1 VEVRK
6 DSLKLKIAISAK
18 GLLLFLTLFLLLPGA
33 CLAQKKTKLEKSYRQ
48 WLEQDVVYI
57 VTKEER
63 DDFMKLPSDAA
74 RDKFIADFWEVR
86 NPNPGSPSNEYKD
99 EIYRRITFANARFG
113 PGSGVEGWRTD
124 RGRTYIT
131 LGEPQQKEVFRNAAN
146 LYPLEI
152 WFYGGSTPSLP
163 RAFYVLFYQRDGG
176 GDYRYYS
183 PYLDG
188 PDKLVT
194 GVEAINSPTTALHLI
209 LGSVGS
215 EVAKISLSL
224 LPDEPVDLSDPRP
237 SLQSDILLQK
247 IRGLANLP
255 ENRAEILRRRMSR
268 ESVSA
273 HMIVQGRNLEIVT
286 LPVRDSRGLTR
297 LDYAIRLHNPSDL
310 ALAVEDGGRYK
321 YAVEVRIRVFSAENR
336 LLFTQQK
343 SVSDSIDKQRFDA
356 IKDHAFGYQG
366 SLPLPP
372 GKFRLDIQVTDWNK
386 KISFQTEREVTVPVP
401 AQNGFLIPGILLFSR
416 AEEVQDSF
424 LRGVLPFTM
433 GGVRFTPLA
442 GAPASVNPDD
452 PLQLVY
458 QIWGAAKDPKS
469 YAGEKL
475 EVQYSV
481 GRPAATGSAQTVK
494 DEVDLEQFDATG
506 TLVSGKKLTLSDKSV
521 GSYMLT
527 ATTVDSSTKDKAYA
541 TTTYRALGE
550 GAPPPPWEVDQPEL
564 AKDIENGVV
573 DQQRGLCLLA
583 VGHADEGRRWLR
595 NALRLN
601 KDNDPAR
608 EALVGEYYSKQA
620 FTAVVALYNDAGVTE
635 STDSQTIV
643 RVANSLQRT
652 GESQKAISLL
662 QSALDTRAQDG
673 SLYLGLS
680 DIYKQ
685 QGNASKAAELQKQ
698 GLSFIGGKSN

>member
-6 DSLKLKIAISAK
+6 DSLKLKTGISAK
-18 GLLLFLTLFLLLPGA
+18 ALLLFLALFLLPGA

-48 WLEQDVVYI
+48 WLEQDVVYLI
-57 VTKEER
+57 TKEER

-356 IKDHAFGYQG
+356 IKDRAFGYQG
-366 SLPLPP
+366 TLPLPP

-386 KISFQTEREVTVPVP
+386 KISFQTEREVMVPAA
-401 AQNGFLIPGILLFSR
+401 AQNGFLIPGIVLFSR
-416 AEEVQDSF
+416 AEEVQDTF

-442 GAPASVNPDD
+442 GSPASVNPDD

-458 QIWGAAKDPKS
+458 QIWGVAKDPKS

-506 TLVSGKKLTLSDKSV
+506 TLVSGKKLTLNDKSV

-550 GAPPPPWEVDQPEL
+550 GAPPPPWEVDQPGL

-583 VGHADEGRRWLR
+583 EGHADEGRRWLR

-608 EALVGEYYSKQA
+608 EALVAEYYSKQA
-620 FTAVVALYNDAGVTE
+620 YTAVVALYNDAGVTE

-652 GESQKAISLL
+652 GEGQKAISLL

-680 DIYKQ
+680 DVYKQ
-685 QGNASKAAELQKQ
+685 QGNATKAAELQKQ
-698 GLSFIGGKSN
+698 GQGFLSGKSN

>member
-1 VEVRK
+1 MEVRK
-6 DSLKLKIAISAK
+6 DRLRLETGISAK
-18 GLLLFLTLFLLLPGA
+18 ALLLFFTLFLLPGA
-33 CLAQKKTKLEKSYRQ
+33 CLAQKKAKLEKSYRQ

-57 VTKEER
+57 ITKEER

-99 EIYRRITFANARFG
+99 EIYRRITFTNGRFG
-113 PGSGVEGWRTD
+113 AGSGVEGWRTD

-131 LGEPQQKEVFRNAAN
+131 LGEPQQKEVFRGAAN

-163 RAFYVLFYQRDGG
+163 RAFYVLFYQRNGG

-194 GVEAINSPTTALHLI
+194 GVEATNSRTTALHLI
-209 LGSVGS
+209 LASVGS

-237 SLQSDILLQK
+237 SLESDILLQK
-247 IRGLANLP
+247 IKGLANLP
-255 ENRAEILRRRMSR
+255 ENRSEILRRRMSR

-273 HMIVQGRNLEIVT
+273 HMLVQGRNLDIVT
-286 LPVRDSRGLTR
+286 LPVRDARGLTR
-297 LDYAIRLHNPSDL
+297 VDYAIRLHNPSDL
-310 ALAVEDGGRYK
+310 SLAVEEGGHYK

-356 IKDHAFGYQG
+356 IKDRAFGYQG
-366 SLPLPP
+366 TLPLPP
-372 GKFRLDIQVTDWNK
+372 GKFRLDFQVTDWNK
-386 KISFQTEREVTVPVP
+386 KISFQTEREVTVPAA
-401 AQNGFLIPGILLFSR
+401 AQNGFLIPGILMFSK
-416 AEEVQDSF
+416 AEEVPDTF

-442 GAPASVNPDD
+442 GSPASVNPDD

-469 YAGEKL
+469 YAGQKL

-494 DEVDLEQFDATG
+494 DEVELEQFDATG
-506 TLVSGKKLTLSDKSV
+506 TLVTGKKVTLNDKSV

-527 ATTVDSSTKDKAYA
+527 ATTVESGTKDKAYA

-550 GAPPPPWEVDQPEL
+550 GAPPPPWEVDEPEI

-583 VGHADEGRRWLR
+583 EGHADEGRRWLR
-595 NALRLN
+595 NALAMN

-608 EALVGEYYSKQA
+608 EALVAEYYSKQA
-620 FTAVVALYNDAGVTE
+620 YTAVVALYNDAGVTE

-662 QSALDTRAQDG
+662 QSALDTRSQDG

-698 GLSFIGGKSN
+698 GLSVISGKSN

>member
-1 VEVRK
+1 M
-6 DSLKLKIAISAK
+6 SAK
-18 GLLLFLTLFLLLPGA
+18 ALLLFLTLLLLPGA

-57 VTKEER
+57 ITKEER
-63 DDFMKLPSDAA
+63 DDFLKLPSDAA
-74 RDKFIADFWEVR
+74 HDKFIADFWEVR

-113 PGSGVEGWRTD
+113 AGSGVEGWRTD

-131 LGEPQQKEVFRNAAN
+131 LGEPQQKEVFRGAAN

-194 GVEAINSPTTALHLI
+194 GVEAINSRTTALHLI
-209 LGSVGS
+209 LASVGS

-237 SLQSDILLQK
+237 SLESDVLLQK
-247 IRGLANLP
+247 IKGLANLP
-255 ENRAEILRRRMSR
+255 ENRSEILRRRMTR

-273 HMIVQGRNLEIVT
+273 HMIVQGRNLDIVT

-297 LDYAIRLHNPSDL
+297 LDYAIRLHSPSDL
-310 ALAVEDGGRYK
+310 SLAVEDGGHYK

-343 SVSDSIDKQRFDA
+343 SVSDSIDKQRFDV
-356 IKDHAFGYQG
+356 IKDNAFGYQG
-366 SLPLPP
+366 TLPLPP
-372 GKFRLDIQVTDWNK
+372 GKFRLDFQVTDWNK
-386 KISFQTEREVTVPVP
+386 KISFETEREVTVPAP
-401 AQNGFLIPGILLFSR
+401 AQNGFLIPGILMFSK
-416 AEEVQDSF
+416 AEEVQDTF

-442 GAPASVNPDD
+442 GSPASVNPDD
-452 PLQLVY
+452 PLQVVY

-494 DEVDLEQFDATG
+494 DEVDLEQLDATG
-506 TLVSGKKLTLSDKSV
+506 TLVSGKKLTLNDKSV
-521 GSYMLT
+521 GNYMLT
-527 ATTVDSSTKDKAYA
+527 ATTVESNTKDKAYA
-541 TTTYRALGE
+541 TTTYRAVGE

-583 VGHADEGRRWLR
+583 EGHADEGRRWLR

-620 FTAVVALYNDAGVTE
+620 YTAIVALYNDAGVTE

-662 QSALDTRAQDG
+662 QSALDTRAKDG

-680 DIYKQ
+680 DIYQQ

-698 GLSFIGGKSN
+698 GLSFISGKSN

>member
-1 VEVRK
+1 MEVRK
-6 DSLKLKIAISAK
+6 DRLKLKTGISGK
-18 GLLLFLTLFLLLPGA
+18 GLLLFLTLFLLPGA
-33 CLAQKKTKLEKSYRQ
+33 CLAQKQAKLEKSYRQ

-57 VTKEER
+57 ITKEER
-63 DDFMKLPSDAA
+63 DDFLKLPSDAA

-113 PGSGVEGWRTD
+113 VGSGVEGWRTD

-131 LGEPQQKEVFRNAAN
+131 LGEPQQKEVFRSAAN

-152 WFYGGSTPSLP
+152 WFYGGNNTSLP

-194 GVEAINSPTTALHLI
+194 GVEAINSTPAALHLI
-209 LGSVGS
+209 LNSVRS
-215 EVAKISLSL
+215 EVAEISLSL

-247 IRGLANLP
+247 IKGLANLP
-255 ENRAEILRRRMSR
+255 ENRAEILRRRMTR

-273 HMIVQGRNLEIVT
+273 HMLVQGRNLEIVT
-286 LPVRDSRGLTR
+286 LPVRDARGLTR

-310 ALAVEDGGRYK
+310 TLAVEGSGHYK
-321 YAVEVRIRVFSAENR
+321 YAVEVQIRVFSAENH

-366 SLPLPP
+366 TLPLPP

-386 KISFQTEREVTVPVP
+386 KISFQTEREVTVPAP

-416 AEEVQDSF
+416 AEEVQDTF

-442 GAPASVNPDD
+442 GSPASVNPDD
-452 PLQLVY
+452 PLQFVY

-469 YAGEKL
+469 YAGDKL

-494 DEVDLEQFDATG
+494 DEVDLEQLDATG
-506 TLVSGKKLTLSDKSV
+506 TLVSGKKLTLNDKSV

-527 ATTVDSSTKDKAYA
+527 ATTVESRTKDKAYA

-550 GAPPPPWEVDQPEL
+550 GAPSPPWEVDQPEL

-573 DQQRGLCLLA
+573 DQQRGL
-583 VGHADEGRRWLR
+583 ADGC
-595 NALRLN
+595 
-601 KDNDPAR
+601 
-608 EALVGEYYSKQA
+608 G
-620 FTAVVALYNDAGVTE
+620 
-635 STDSQTIV
+635 
-643 RVANSLQRT
+643 
-652 GESQKAISLL
+652 
-662 QSALDTRAQDG
+662 TRCG
-673 SLYLGLS
+673 
-680 DIYKQ
+680 
-685 QGNASKAAELQKQ
+685 
-698 GLSFIGGKSN
+698 

>member
-6 DSLKLKIAISAK
+6 EQPGLKTGISAK
-18 GLLLFLTLFLLLPGA
+18 ALLLFLTLFLLPGA

-57 VTKEER
+57 ITKEER
-63 DDFMKLPSDAA
+63 DDFQKLPSDAA

-255 ENRAEILRRRMSR
+255 ENRAEILRRRVSR

-310 ALAVEDGGRYK
+310 SLAVEDGGHFK

-343 SVSDSIDKQRFDA
+343 SVSDSIDKQKFDA

-366 SLPLPP
+366 TLPLPP

-386 KISFQTEREVTVPVP
+386 KISFQTEREVTVPAP
-401 AQNGFLIPGILLFSR
+401 AQNGFLIPGILLFSK
-416 AEEVQDSF
+416 AEEVQDTF

-442 GAPASVNPDD
+442 GSPASVNPDD

-469 YAGEKL
+469 YVGEKL
-475 EVQYSV
+475 AVQYSV

-494 DEVDLEQFDATG
+494 DEVDLEQIDATG
-506 TLVSGKKLTLSDKSV
+506 TLVSGKKLTLDDKSV

-527 ATTVDSSTKDKAYA
+527 ATTVESSTKDKAYA

-601 KDNDPAR
+601 KDNDLAR

-620 FTAVVALYNDAGVTE
+620 YTAVVALYNDAGVTE
-635 STDSQTIV
+635 STDSQTII
-643 RVANSLQRT
+643 RIANSLQRT
-652 GESQKAISLL
+652 GENQKAISLL
-662 QSALDTRAQDG
+662 QSALDTKAQDG

-685 QGNASKAAELQKQ
+685 QGNVSKAAELEKQ
-698 GLSFIGGKSN
+698 GRSFISGKSN

>member
-6 DSLKLKIAISAK
+6 HSLNLKTGISRK
-18 GLLLFLTLFLLLPGA
+18 GLLLFLILFLLPGV
-33 CLAQKKTKLEKSYRQ
+33 CPAQKKGKLEKSYRQ
-48 WLEQDVVYI
+48 WFEQDVVYI
-57 VTKEER
+57 ITKEER
-63 DDFMKLPSDAA
+63 DDFLKLPSDAA

-113 PGSGVEGWRTD
+113 AGSGVEGWRTD

-194 GVEAINSPTTALHLI
+194 GVEAINSTTTALHLI

-215 EVAKISLSL
+215 EVAKVSLSL

-247 IRGLANLP
+247 IKGLANLP

-286 LPVRDSRGLTR
+286 LPVRDSRGFTR

-310 ALAVEDGGRYK
+310 TLAVEDGGHYK

-356 IKDHAFGYQG
+356 IKDRAFGYQG
-366 SLPLPP
+366 TLPLPP

-386 KISFQTEREVTVPVP
+386 KISFQTEREVTVPAP
-401 AQNGFLIPGILLFSR
+401 AQSGFLIPGILLFSR
-416 AEEVQDSF
+416 AEEVQDPF

-442 GAPASVNPDD
+442 GSPASVNPDD

-469 YAGEKL
+469 YVGEKL
-475 EVQYSV
+475 DVQYSV

-506 TLVSGKKLTLSDKSV
+506 TLVSGKKLTLNDKSV

-527 ATTVDSSTKDKAYA
+527 ATTVESSTKDRAYA

-550 GAPPPPWEVDQPEL
+550 GAPPLPWEVDQPEL

-583 VGHADEGRRWLR
+583 GGHPDEGRRWLR

-601 KDNDPAR
+601 KDNDLAR
-608 EALVGEYYSKQA
+608 EALVGEYYAKQA
-620 FTAVVALYNDAGVTE
+620 YTAVVALYNDAGVTE

-662 QSALDTRAQDG
+662 QSALDARAQDG

-685 QGNASKAAELQKQ
+685 QGNTIKAAELEKR
-698 GLSFIGGKSN
+698 GLSFISGKSN

>member
-6 DSLKLKIAISAK
+6 DSLKLKTGMSAK
-18 GLLLFLTLFLLLPGA
+18 ALLLFLTLFLLPGA
-33 CLAQKKTKLEKSYRQ
+33 CLAQKKAKLEKSYRE

-57 VTKEER
+57 ITKEER
-63 DDFMKLPSDAA
+63 DDFLKLPSDAA
-74 RDKFIADFWEVR
+74 RDKFIVDFWEVR

-113 PGSGVEGWRTD
+113 AGSGVEGWRTD

-131 LGEPQQKEVFRNAAN
+131 LGEPQQKEVFRGAAN

-194 GVEAINSPTTALHLI
+194 GVEAINSRTTALHLI
-209 LGSVGS
+209 LASVGS

-237 SLQSDILLQK
+237 SLESDVLLQK
-247 IRGLANLP
+247 IKGLANLP
-255 ENRAEILRRRMSR
+255 ENRSEILRRRMTR

-273 HMIVQGRNLEIVT
+273 HMLVQGRNLDIVT

-310 ALAVEDGGRYK
+310 SLAVEDGGRYK
-321 YAVEVRIRVFSAENR
+321 YAVEVRIRVFSAENH

-366 SLPLPP
+366 TLPLPP

-386 KISFQTEREVTVPVP
+386 KISFQTEREVTVPAP
-401 AQNGFLIPGILLFSR
+401 AQNGFLIPGILLFSK
-416 AEEVQDSF
+416 AEEVQDTF

-458 QIWGAAKDPKS
+458 QIWSAAKDPKS

-494 DEVDLEQFDATG
+494 DEVDLEQLDATG
-506 TLVSGKKLTLSDKSV
+506 TLVSGKKLTLNDKSV
-521 GSYMLT
+521 GNYMLT
-527 ATTVDSSTKDKAYA
+527 ATTVESSTKDKTYA

-550 GAPPPPWEVDQPEL
+550 GTPPPPWEVDQPEL

-583 VGHADEGRRWLR
+583 EGHADEGRRWLR

-601 KDNDPAR
+601 KDNDLAR

-620 FTAVVALYNDAGVTE
+620 YTAVVALYNDAGVTE
-635 STDSQTIV
+635 ITDSQTIV

-685 QGNASKAAELQKQ
+685 QGNAVKAAELQKQ
-698 GLSFIGGKSN
+698 GLSFISGKSN